1 MKIKIV
7 LGIMVLVGIAVG
19 TYIYQNRYS
28 FYRYLPA
35 EDEFRL
41 QNINSK
47 LYDES
52 GKLFSGRIKS
62 ESDLY
67 LNIYS
72 YKDGELDGLNVI
84 YYKNQIKE
92 IGHWKEGKQN
102 GLFQLYTDDGIL
114 IDNALFKDGERDG
127 LTEQF
132 YSDTGKIRISGN
144 YKNGILD
151 GENKVYYP
159 NEKLQAE
166 TYYVNGEL
174 NGAYIGY
181 YENGNI
187 KLTGNYK
194 ENLPDGEWKFY
205 LEKGNLQSIVNYKVG
220 ELNGLKEEYYENGN
234 LWTRKEFKNNY
245 LDGVYEV
252 YYENGN
258 PQLKAKIKNGQIME
272 EQRFNHDG
280 TPYNEKEKI
289 IINGTVSD
297 SSDEITIKEV
307 SDDEIVISE
316 NSEDFSKELEKGMET
331 F

>member
-1 MKIKIV
+1 MKTKIV
-7 LGIMVLVGIAVG
+7 LGIMVLVGIVVG

-52 GKLFSGRIKS
+52 GKLFSGRVKS

-67 LNIYS
+67 LSIYS

-92 IGHWKEGKQN
+92 TGHWKEGKQN
-102 GLFQLYTDDGIL
+102 GLFQLYTEDGIL
-114 IDNALFKDGERDG
+114 IDHALFKNGERDG

-132 YSDTGKIRISGN
+132 YNDTGKIRISGN

-151 GENKVYYP
+151 GEYKVYYP

-234 LWTRKEFKNNY
+234 LWTRKEFKNSIQE
-245 LDGVYEV
+245 GVHEV
-252 YYENGN
+252 YYEDGT
-258 PQLKAKIKNGQIME
+258 PKLKAKIKDGYIVE
-272 EQRFNHDG
+272 EQRFNRDG
-280 TPYNEKEKI
+280 TVYGEQDERVVINESIGE
-289 IINGTVSD
+289 SD
-297 SSDEITIKEV
+297 GEITIKEIF
-307 SDDEIVISE
+307 D
-316 NSEDFSKELEKGMET
+316 
-331 F
+331 

>member
-1 MKIKIV
+1 MKGKII
-7 LGIMVLVGIAVG
+7 LGTIVLVGIAVG

-35 EDEFRL
+35 EDEFRF

-52 GKLFSGRIKS
+52 GKLFSGRVKS

-102 GLFQLYTDDGIL
+102 GLFQLYTEDGIL

-127 LTEQF
+127 ITEQF
-132 YSDTGKIRISGN
+132 YNDTGKIRISVN

-151 GENKVYYP
+151 GEYRIYYP

-166 TYYVNGEL
+166 TYYANGEL
-174 NGAYIGY
+174 SGEYKEY

-187 KLTGNYK
+187 RLTGNYK

-205 LEKGNLQSIVNYKVG
+205 LEKGNLQSVVNYKAG
-220 ELNGLKEEYYENGN
+220 ELNGLKEDYYENGN
-234 LWTRKEFKNNY
+234 LWTRQEFKNNIQE
-245 LDGVYEV
+245 GVHEV
-252 YYENGN
+252 YYEDGT
-258 PQLKAKIKNGQIME
+258 PQLKAKIKDGYIIE
-272 EQRFNHDG
+272 EQRFNRDG
-280 TPYNEKEKI
+280 TIYDEQDKRI
-289 IINGTVSD
+289 IISEPIGENNE
-297 SSDEITIKEV
+297 EITIKEV
-307 SDDEIVISE
+307 SD
-316 NSEDFSKELEKGMET
+316 
-331 F
+331 